1 MTLENFDFEKL
12 KPWNWFKHE
21 GDHSQPQSQQ
31 VPVTRK
37 EAQLLPTGHSND
49 SFLRLHNEVDQLFDR
64 VFNQFGLGSSLRN
77 LSEPTHSSFP
87 SLIGGQSLSRLDI
100 STDDKNYEITVDV
113 PGFNED
119 NLSIDVQNDILRISG
134 KRESETKQ
142 DDKHYYRVERSSGTF
157 QRTLSLPD
165 DADANEINASLKDG
179 VLILA
184 IPRKAI
190 AHQETKRIAIQSK

>member
-1 MTLENFDFEKL
+1 MTLENFDLGKL

-21 GDHSQPQSQQ
+21 SDQSQSQQ
-31 VPVTRK
+31 IPVTRQK
-37 EAQLLPTGHSND
+37 VQSLPSDFSND
-49 SFLRLHNEVDQLFDR
+49 TFLRLHSEVDQIFDR

-77 LSEPTHSSFP
+77 LSEPSDASFP
-87 SLIGGQSLSRLDI
+87 SLRGSQSLSRLDI

-119 NLSIDVQNDILRISG
+119 NLSIDIQNDILCISG

-142 DDKHYYRVERSSGTF
+142 DDKHYYRVERSTGTF
-157 QRTLSLPD
+157 QRTLSLPE
-165 DADANEINASLKDG
+165 DADANEINATLKDG
-179 VLILA
+179 VLKLA